1 MSKLFWAMLAFISR
15 LPVPSRWSQG
25 LDFEQYSRGIVMFPF
40 IGLILGG
47 VSGLIFILL
56 QPWCGIPLAALFCIL
71 ALALLTGGFHLDGL
85 ADTCDGIFSARRRER
100 MLEIMRDSRLGTHGG
115 LASYFCATGK
125 NSGGQRTG
133 VTWNA
138 NVGGVGGGL
147 CGRTRQRRFIDVPSS
162 LRP

>member
-47 VSGLIFILL
+47 LSGLIFILL

-85 ADTCDGIFSARRRER
+85 ADTCDGIFFRA
-100 MLEIMRDSRLGTHGG
+100 
-115 LASYFCATGK
+115 
-125 NSGGQRTG
+125 
-133 VTWNA
+133 
-138 NVGGVGGGL
+138 
-147 CGRTRQRRFIDVPSS
+147 P
-162 LRP
+162 P

>member
-71 ALALLTGGFHLDGL
+71 ALALLTGGFTWMGWPIP
-85 ADTCDGIFSARRRER
+85 AMAFFPRAAVSECW
-100 MLEIMRDSRLGTHGG
+100 RLCVIVVWEPMAGWR
-115 LASYFCATGK
+115 LFCATGK

>member
-56 QPWCGIPLAALFCIL
+56 QPTAWYARVGRN
-71 ALALLTGGFHLDGL
+71 GGHMRGDFHPWPV
-85 ADTCDGIFSARRRER
+85 A
-100 MLEIMRDSRLGTHGG
+100 
-115 LASYFCATGK
+115 
-125 NSGGQRTG
+125 
-133 VTWNA
+133 
-138 NVGGVGGGL
+138 
-147 CGRTRQRRFIDVPSS
+147 
-162 LRP
+162 